1 VDFFNSDFSPH
12 FSFAFIVKK
21 DMIQTLYIYL
31 LLMITTNLSNYQQF
45 LNEIMLK
52 IQTARYEMLKS
63 VSKQTVLLYRE
74 LGKSVSEKV
83 ENADW

>member
-1 VDFFNSDFSPH
+1 
-12 FSFAFIVKK
+12 
-21 DMIQTLYIYL
+21 MIQTLYIYL